1 MKEFNVM
8 KRSLVFLFCFLVAWE
23 MLAQTFTEVSRE
35 VGIDSYYEPRFYM
48 GGGAAFVDVDN
59 DGFLDLYV
67 TGGLAV
73 DKLYMNQG
81 DGTFLEMGEEYGFG
95 ITKDFFT
102 SAVAVGDIENDGDAD
117 IIVTTWVGS
126 NDGVN
131 KRNLFF
137 ENDGE
142 GSFTENGESK
152 GFVEKA
158 WSMGATFGDINRDG
172 FLDIYI
178 INYVNNHGSIEVD
191 QQGNVT
197 FYQPDCFANY
207 LYINNGDGSF
217 SEVSTELGVDDP
229 GGCSLAASFTDYNND
244 RRPDL
249 LIANDFGWW
258 AETNKLYANDGD
270 MFTDK
275 SRDSKMDIAMF
286 GMGIATGDYDED
298 QDLDYYVTNIRG
310 NVLMNNQG
318 DGTFI
323 NEALAAGVDNT
334 FTDDEYTTGWGAVFF
349 DYDND
354 SYLDLGVTNGYVA
367 TEPIIYTA
375 FQDADKMYKN
385 NGDGTF
391 EDVSDLTSFNSKEI
405 SRGLITGDY
414 DNDGDLDVF
423 VVVSKSFE
431 SIDPHFLL
439 YKNETNDSNDWIKIQ
454 LKGKDSPLDAYGSRI
469 RLYSSGRVLTR
480 EIDGGSSFASHSSS
494 IAHFGLG
501 AQGSVDKIE
510 ILWTSGRRQE
520 VTGLA
525 INSLHV
531 IEEDTSIG
539 IITSLENVGS
549 TESLLMY
556 PNPVI
561 AGNKL
566 FFKTRHLQGD
576 QQALIT
582 ISAVHGRKVFS
593 LEPSIDQAGVLSVEL
608 PYLANGSYVVSFN
621 TKDVNHREV
630 LLIAR

>member
-1 MKEFNVM
+1 MK
-8 KRSLVFLFCFLVAWE
+8 KSLIFLFCFLPAWKL
-23 MLAQTFTEVSRE
+23 LAQSFSEVSRE

-48 GGGAAFVDVDN
+48 GGGAAFVDVNN
-59 DGFLDLYV
+59 DDFLDIYV
-67 TGGLAV
+67 TGGLAI
-73 DKLYMNQG
+73 DKLYINQG
-81 DGTFLEMGEEYGFG
+81 DGTFVEMGEEYGFG

-126 NDGVN
+126 SDGIN

-137 ENDGE
+137 ENDGA

-152 GFVEKA
+152 GFLEKS

-207 LYINNGDGSF
+207 LYINNGDGTF
-217 SEVSTELGVDDP
+217 SEVSAELGVDDP

-318 DGTFI
+318 DGTFT
-323 NEALAAGVDNT
+323 NNALAAGVDNT

-375 FQDADKMYKN
+375 FQDADKMYRNK
-385 NGDGTF
+385 GDGTF
-391 EDVSDLTSFNSKEI
+391 EDVSDLTGFNSREI

-414 DNDGDLDVF
+414 DNDGDLDAF

-439 YKNETNDSNDWIKIQ
+439 FKNETENANDWIKIQ
-454 LKGKDSPLDAYGSRI
+454 LKGKDSPRDAYGSRVK
-469 RLYSSGRVLTR
+469 LYLQDRTLIR
-480 EIDGGSSFASHSSS
+480 EIDGGSSYASHNSS

-501 AQGSVDKIE
+501 TQGTVDKVE

-520 VTGLA
+520 VSDLTV
-525 INSLHV
+525 NSLNI
-531 IEEDTSIG
+531 IEEDTSID
-539 IITSLENVGS
+539 IITSVENEGS
-549 TESLLMY
+549 TGNTLMY
-556 PNPVI
+556 PNPVTS
-561 AGNKL
+561 GNKL
-566 FFKTRHLQGD
+566 YLKTQDDPFIGQGP
-576 QQALIT
+576 IT
-582 ISAVHGRKVFS
+582 IRGVHAREVILVKPFI
-593 LEPSIDQAGVLSVEL
+593 EQAGLLSVEL
-608 PYLANGSYVVSFN
+608 PNLSNGSYIISFN
-621 TKDVNHREV
+621 TTSGTHQEV